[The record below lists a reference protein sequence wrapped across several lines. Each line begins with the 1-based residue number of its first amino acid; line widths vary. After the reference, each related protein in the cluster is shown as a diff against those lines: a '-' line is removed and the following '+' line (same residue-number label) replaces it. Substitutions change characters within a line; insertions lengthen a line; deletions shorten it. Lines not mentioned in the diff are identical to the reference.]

1 MTTFLFETMSA
12 SDAAAFTTAD
22 TLVFLSTAVS
32 TINVVE
38 NASTPLQNASFTLT
52 SGTRAL
58 TFGEVPL
65 AAASTANHISFNN
78 GDHLYLGTSPTAE
91 TIVATGA
98 AGTHTEVW
106 GFGGNDTLSGSTAND
121 TIIGG
126 EGNDVL
132 NGSSVANATETD
144 YLMGGNGNDV
154 ITGGAGNDHIY
165 GNMALNAAG
174 SVDGDDN
181 ITTGNGN
188 NYVNGNAGND
198 TITGGTGNDH
208 LYGGADN
215 DTIVGG
221 DGIDYL
227 QGNKGNDNLTGGD
240 GADFIHGGA
249 DNDVLIGGLGND
261 QLFGDKGIDTL
272 TGGTGYDQLTGG
284 AGNDIFAFGSGDA
297 SFTNLHSSS
306 TVANHGLTDM
316 VMDFTNGQDT
326 IRLGYVPAAAEVL
339 HGAAGATFTDV
350 GAAQDYAQGLLTAMH
365 DVVAVTVGSDSYLF
379 YNASGAGTAI
389 DAAIKFVG
397 VTDSVFNGRTGTDF
411 VV

>member
-52 SGTRAL
+52 SGTHAL
-58 TFGEVPL
+58 TFGEIAL
-65 AAASTANHISFNN
+65 AGASTANHISFNN
-78 GDHLYLGTSPTAE
+78 GDHLYLGQSAVNDTIAASSGTAHS
-91 TIVATGA
+91 GA
-98 AGTHTEVW
+98 EIW
-106 GFGGNDTLSGSTAND
+106 GFDGTDSLTGGLAND
-121 TIIGG
+121 TILGG
-126 EGNDVL
+126 EGIDHIQGV
-132 NGSSVANATETD
+132 SAANAFETD
-144 YLMGGNGNDV
+144 YLMGGNGADV
-154 ITGGAGNDHIY
+154 IVGGSGNDHIY
-165 GNMALNAAG
+165 GNTALNAAG
-174 SVDGDDN
+174 SADGGDS

-188 NYVNGNAGND
+188 NYVNGNAGED

-221 DGIDYL
+221 GGIDYL
-227 QGNKGNDNLTGGD
+227 QGNKGADNLDGGTGN
-240 GADFIHGGA
+240 DFVHGGA
-249 DNDVLIGGLGND
+249 DNDTLIGNIGND
-261 QLFGDKGIDTL
+261 QLFGDKGNDSL
-272 TGGTGYDQLTGG
+272 VGGAGFDQLTGG
-284 AGNDIFAFGSGDA
+284 AGNDTFSFSTTDA
-297 SFTNLHSSS
+297 SFSDLHSSS

-316 VMDFTNGQDT
+316 VLDFTNGQDK
-326 IRLGYVPAAAEVL
+326 IALGYVPASAEVL

-350 GAAQDYAQGLLTAMH
+350 GAAQDYAQGLLTTVH

-379 YNASGAGTAI
+379 YNALGTTTTI

-397 VTDSVFNGRTGTDF
+397 VADSVFNGGTGSDF
-411 VV
+411 V